1 MNPRDKV
8 LSLGKL
14 AVSNVEKDYME
25 IHAMPNAPRPG
36 HDSMVVMIF
45 KGLNPELKPLDPLQ
59 SLPEVTFHRGKM
71 GTWQGF
77 AGAIN
82 VCMKAWEVFRQQ
94 RKVIGAAT
102 GGGRMSKSCVRR
114 MSTLHHLPAFWSC
127 KIVVWNVIPQLWA
140 MPLRLNGGKTGG
152 LGFKGLPHFGFFQD
166 FGKGWRS
173 SGHKMKRW
181 KDMREPHGGA
191 LRCSGFSELN
201 DSFFSPPKRCIL
213 RCRDLLFKV
222 ISIFS

>member
-71 GTWQGF
+71 GIWQGF

-127 KIVVWNVIPQLWA
+127 QIVVWNVIPQLWA

-152 LGFKGLPHFGFFQD
+152 LGFKGLPHFGVFSGLRQRLEIFRPQNEEVEGYEGTTWWSPKMFWFQ
-166 FGKGWRS
+166 
-173 SGHKMKRW
+173 
-181 KDMREPHGGA
+181 
-191 LRCSGFSELN
+191 
-201 DSFFSPPKRCIL
+201 
-213 RCRDLLFKV
+213 
-222 ISIFS
+222 